1 MPTRTTNRSLWIL
14 TTGFALVIVTLA
26 VLAWLGFN
34 QAAEIRRQAGALV
47 DEHLS
52 TLKLIEGLEF
62 EQHRASTLLLAVSRS
77 AGEARSGQMAEGKL
91 AEFEDSLPALTG
103 EGARILPSPLWI
115 DLAQAGETYA
125 QTIRAALAHPRL
137 PDRNL
142 PEVQQRYDDLTRL
155 IDDALKLDALRAA
168 AGGRSIERASTE
180 LTSESGGLLVG
191 ALILSLTCA
200 LITIRFTHQS
210 LRRIAWQGR
219 ELNRVSWHLI
229 QGQEEAARRF
239 SHELHDELGQSLTGL
254 KAIISAIQP
263 AELEA
268 RRGACLALLDETI
281 GNVRELSQL
290 LRPIIL
296 DDFGLPAA
304 LRWLAERFEERTRI
318 EVETS
323 FTGIDRLADDVETHL
338 YRITQEALTNIARHA
353 GATRARLELVQKRGS
368 IVLTISDNGRGL
380 PPDHLT
386 GNLESPSLGLVGIRA
401 RADQLG
407 GQFSLANQPEGG
419 VRVTV
424 AVPAR
429 LARDQSAGG
438 ESGSQELNRKEQN

>member
-1 MPTRTTNRSLWIL
+1 MPTATTNRSLWIL
-14 TTGFALVIVTLA
+14 TIGFALVIITLA
-26 VLAWLGFN
+26 LLAWLGFN
-34 QAAEIRRQAGALV
+34 QAEGIRRQAGALV

-62 EQHRASTLLLAVSRS
+62 EQHRASTLLLAVSRPGAS
-77 AGEARSGQMAEGKL
+77 RSVNKL
-91 AEFEDSLPALTG
+91 EEFEKSLPGLAA
-103 EGARILPSPLWI
+103 EGARILPSPLWA
-115 DLAQAGETYA
+115 DLTGVGEAYA
-125 QTIRAALAHPRL
+125 RTIREAMAHPESIDTAL
-137 PDRNL
+137 PRIQD
-142 PEVQQRYDDLTRL
+142 RYDHFISL

-168 AGGRSIERASTE
+168 AGGRSIEKASTQ

-200 LITIRFTHQS
+200 LISIRFTQQS

-263 AELEA
+263 VELES
-268 RRGACLALLDETI
+268 RRESCLTLLDETI

-323 FTGIDRLADDVETHL
+323 FTGIERLADDVETHL

-353 GATRARLELVQKRGS
+353 GATKVRLEMVQKIRKAEKTGRQGW
-368 IVLTISDNGRGL
+368 IELTISDNGTGL
-380 PPDHLT
+380 PSDRIA
-386 GNLESPSLGLVGIRA
+386 GNLESPSLGLVGMRA

-407 GQFSLANQPEGG
+407 GHFSLANRPEGG
-419 VRVTV
+419 ARVTV
-424 AVPAR
+424 TVPAR
-429 LARDQSAGG
+429 WAEEEA
-438 ESGSQELNRKEQN
+438 N

>member
-1 MPTRTTNRSLWIL
+1 MPTKTTNRSLWIL
-14 TTGFALVIVTLA
+14 TAGFTLVIVTLA
-26 VLAWLGFN
+26 VLAWLGLN
-34 QAAEIRRQAGALV
+34 QAKEIRRQAAALV

-62 EQHRASTLLLAVSRS
+62 EQHRASTLLLAVSR
-77 AGEARSGQMAEGKL
+77 AGVSRSVDKL
-91 AEFEDSLPALTG
+91 TEFEESLPALTA

-115 DLAQAGETYA
+115 ELSRAGESYA
-125 QTIRAALAHPRL
+125 ATIREALAGPGRI
-137 PDRNL
+137 DRDL
-142 PEVQQRYDDLTRL
+142 PEVQRRYDDFTRL

-168 AGGRSIERASTE
+168 AGGRSIERASTQ
-180 LTSESGGLLVG
+180 LTSESGGLLVW
-191 ALILSLTCA
+191 AIILSLVCA
-200 LITIRFTHQS
+200 VITIRFTQKS

-268 RRGACLALLDETI
+268 RRGACLTLLDETI

-290 LRPIIL
+290 LRPVIL

-318 EVETS
+318 EVETCFS
-323 FTGIDRLADDVETHL
+323 GIDRVADDVETHL

-353 GATRARLELVQKRGS
+353 GATRARLELTQVGDR
-368 IVLTISDNGRGL
+368 IVLTIADNGTGL
-380 PPDHLT
+380 PPERLA
-386 GNLESPSLGLVGIRA
+386 GRLESPSLGLVGMRA

-407 GQFSLANQPEGG
+407 GQFSLANQPDGG
-419 VRVTV
+419 ARVTV
-424 AVPAR
+424 SVPAR
-429 LARDQSAGG
+429 PASNRETDGG
-438 ESGSQELNRKEQN
+438 

>member
-1 MPTRTTNRSLWIL
+1 MPTATTNRSLWIL
-14 TTGFALVIVTLA
+14 TTGFALVIITLA

-34 QAAEIRRQAGALV
+34 QAEGIRRQAGALV

-62 EQHRASTLLLAVSRS
+62 EQHRASTLMLAVSRP
-77 AGEARSGQMAEGKL
+77 GARSSTGKL
-91 AEFEDSLPALTG
+91 DEFERSLPGLAT
-103 EGARILPSPLWI
+103 EGARILPSPLWA
-115 DLAQAGETYA
+115 DLTGVGQAYA
-125 QTIRAALAHPRL
+125 ATIRDAIARPQDIDATL
-137 PDRNL
+137 PI
-142 PEVQQRYDDLTRL
+142 VQQRYDEFIKL

-168 AGGRSIERASTE
+168 AGGRSIEQASTQ

-210 LRRIAWQGR
+210 LQRIAWQGR

-263 AELEA
+263 TELEA

-318 EVETS
+318 EVETIS
-323 FTGIDRLADDVETHL
+323 SGIDRLADDVETHL

-353 GATRARLELVQKRGS
+353 GATRVRLALVQKGRW
-368 IVLTISDNGRGL
+368 IVLTITDNGSGL
-380 PPDHLT
+380 PPDRLA
-386 GNLESPSLGLVGIRA
+386 GNLESPSLGLVGMRA

-407 GQFSLANQPEGG
+407 GKFSLANQPEGG
-419 VRVTV
+419 VCVTV
-424 AVPAR
+424 TVPAR
-429 LARDQSAGG
+429 LAREETS
-438 ESGSQELNRKEQN
+438 

>member
-14 TTGFALVIVTLA
+14 TAGFALVIVTLA
-26 VLAWLGFN
+26 VLAWLGLS
-34 QAAEIRRQAGALV
+34 QAEEIRRQASVLV

-62 EQHRASTLLLAVSRS
+62 EQHRASTLLLAVSRP
-77 AGEARSGQMAEGKL
+77 GARRSISKLDEFERSLPGLAAEG
-91 AEFEDSLPALTG
+91 AQ
-103 EGARILPSPLWI
+103 ILPSPLWA
-115 DLAQAGETYA
+115 DLTGIGQAYA
-125 QTIRAALAHPRL
+125 ATIREAMAHPEAIDTTL
-137 PDRNL
+137 PV
-142 PEVQQRYDDLTRL
+142 VQDRYDEFIRL

-168 AGGRSIERASTE
+168 AGGRSIAQASTQ

-200 LITIRFTHQS
+200 FITIRFTQQS
-210 LRRIAWQGR
+210 LQRIAWQGR

-239 SHELHDELGQSLTGL
+239 SHELHDELGQALTGL

-268 RRGACLALLDETI
+268 RRTSCLTLLDETI

-318 EVETS
+318 EVETIFS
-323 FTGIDRLADDVETHL
+323 GIDRLPDEVETHF

-353 GATRARLELVQKRGS
+353 GATSARIELLQTDGR
-368 IVLTISDNGRGL
+368 IVLTITDNGTGL
-380 PPDHLT
+380 PPDRLA
-386 GNLESPSLGLVGIRA
+386 GRLESPSLGLVGMRA

-407 GQFSLANQPEGG
+407 GQFSLTNQPGGG

-424 AVPAR
+424 SVPAR
-429 LARDQSAGG
+429 PVGEVERERDLG
-438 ESGSQELNRKEQN
+438 